1 MSTRLVSLL
10 TVVGSRRI
18 WLCAGVFLLSFVFIP
33 VYPSFAQITVAGELT
48 HEFVVEPG
56 EVYRGAIHLAN
67 YGQTAI
73 GVDMALSDYRFF
85 ADDVIDY
92 GEPGSVPRSNTSW
105 ITIFRP
111 STLQPGE
118 TVIVPFEVK
127 VPDDPLLVG
136 TYWSIILVTP
146 QGELSTEP
154 AEEGLTI
161 RQVMGYGIQI
171 VTHIGDTG
179 IRDIRI
185 LDSKLLYE
193 GEGAILRIDLENT
206 GERWLRP
213 EAWTELYDENGAVV
227 GPFESP
233 RKRIYPG
240 CSVRHRFPLAGI
252 PGGKYKALV
261 VFDNGDEYVW
271 GAQYDLEL

>member
-33 VYPSFAQITVAGELT
+33 VYSSFAQITVAGELT

-56 EVYRGAIHLAN
+56 EVYRGEIHLAN

-193 GEGAILRIDLENT
+193 GEGAILKIDLENT

-227 GPFESP
+227 GRFESP

>member
-1 MSTRLVSLL
+1 MNMARFLRIFAWIGLVFFLSVAASAQSSVSNLSQEWVVEL
-10 TVVGSRRI
+10 GETYKDGFEITNISEEPVTVELYQFDYLFSCDGYS
-18 WLCAGVFLLSFVFIP
+18 SFP
-33 VYPSFAQITVAGELT
+33 PAGEL
-48 HEFVVEPG
+48 
-56 EVYRGAIHLAN
+56 
-67 YGQTAI
+67 
-73 GVDMALSDYRFF
+73 
-85 ADDVIDY
+85 
-92 GEPGSVPRSNTSW
+92 PRSNASW
-105 ITIFRP
+105 IRLDYSSPYLTIP
-111 STLQPGE
+111 AKSSK
-118 TVIVPFEVK
+118 TVSYTIQI
-127 VPDDPLLVG
+127 PDDPNLVG
-136 TYWSIILVTP
+136 TYWSVVKVTPSAGRLVTP
-146 QGELSTEP
+146 Q
-154 AEEGLTI
+154 EGVAI
-161 RQVMGYGIQI
+161 RQVIEYAIQI

-193 GEGAILRIDLENT
+193 GEGAILKIDLENT